1 MNRIIWPLLAAL
13 LLVAAARAGEPSVVL
28 DAAQRERL
36 ALASAS
42 LVAGR
47 DTGDVTAAGRVLDPT
62 SLFDAALARAT
73 AHSVAER
80 TGRELARVR
89 VLSRGQENA
98 SARDLEIAEDDNRRA
113 RLDVE
118 AAQSRFAAAWG
129 DDLAERADLGALLA
143 RLAPRRAA
151 LARVDVPAAAD
162 ALGAP
167 TGLRVA
173 VAMRPERALGAQL
186 LGTAPSVDPVVQ
198 GVGWLLLI
206 EPDPPPAGTALAA
219 TLHFA
224 DRAFEGVVVP
234 RAAVVRRDG
243 GSFVYVEA
251 PAGSFE
257 RRAVSLLRPRDDG
270 WLATGALAP
279 GDRVVVRGAQELL
292 GAEFAQSAPAE
303 LD

>member
-1 MNRIIWPLLAAL
+1 MSRTVWALLASL
-13 LLVAAARAGEPSVVL
+13 LLVAAARAAEPSVVL
-28 DAAQRERL
+28 DAVQRERIDL
-36 ALASAS
+36 ATAPLAG
-42 LVAGR
+42 GR
-47 DTGDVTAAGRVLDPT
+47 DNGEVAAAGRVLDPT
-62 SLFDAALARAT
+62 PLFDAALARAT

-80 TGRELARVR
+80 TSREVARVR
-89 VLSRGQENA
+89 LLSRGQENA

-118 AAQSRFAAAWG
+118 AAQARFAAAWG
-129 DDLAERADLGALLA
+129 DDLAGRADLGALLA
-143 RLAPRRAA
+143 RLAPRHAA
-151 LARVDVPAAAD
+151 LARVDVPAAMD

-167 TGLRVA
+167 TDLRVA

-186 LGTAPSVDPVVQ
+186 LGPAPSVDPVVQ

-206 EPDPPPAGTALAA
+206 EADPPPAGTALTA

-224 DRAFEGVVVP
+224 ERAFEGVVVP
-234 RAAVVRRDG
+234 RAAVIRRDG

-251 PAGSFE
+251 AAGSFE

-279 GDRVVVRGAQELL
+279 GDRVVVRGAQALL
-292 GAEFAQSAPAE
+292 GAEFPQSAPAAT
-303 LD
+303 D

>member
-1 MNRIIWPLLAAL
+1 MSRTVWALLASL
-13 LLVAAARAGEPSVVL
+13 LLVAAARATEPSVVL
-28 DAAQRERL
+28 DAVQRERIDL
-36 ALASAS
+36 ATAPLA
-42 LVAGR
+42 AGR
-47 DTGDVTAAGRVLDPT
+47 DDGEVAAAGRVLDPT
-62 SLFDAALARAT
+62 PLFDAALARAT

-80 TGRELARVR
+80 TSREVARVR
-89 VLSRGQENA
+89 LLSRGQENA

-118 AAQSRFAAAWG
+118 AAQARFAAAWG
-129 DDLAERADLGALLA
+129 DDLAGRTDLGALLA
-143 RLAPRRAA
+143 RLAPRHAA
-151 LARVDVPAAAD
+151 LARVDTPAAMD

-173 VAMRPERALGAQL
+173 VAMRPERALGALL
-186 LGTAPSVDPVVQ
+186 LGPAPSVDPVVQ
-198 GVGWLLLI
+198 GIGWLLLI
-206 EPDPPPAGTALAA
+206 EPDPPPSGTALTA

-224 DRAFEGVVVP
+224 ERAFEGVVVP
-234 RAAVVRRDG
+234 RAAVIRRDG

-279 GDRVVVRGAQELL
+279 GDRVVVRGAQALL
-292 GAEFAQSAPAE
+292 GAEFPQSAPDE
-303 LD
+303 ID